1 MTDLK
6 KHRSVALLIETSNS
20 YARGVLD
27 GIVDYV
33 RQHDGW
39 SVYLPEQER
48 GGRPPKWL
56 SRWKGD
62 GIIAR
67 IETDEI
73 ARAMTRTRLPVVDV
87 SAARHL
93 PDIPW
98 VETDDEEIARIAA
111 EHLMERGFRNLAF
124 CGDSGFNWSIW
135 RQQHFQ
141 RIVSEA
147 GGKCHVHE
155 STPRN
160 DKSYSWNREKRLLT
174 NWLKRLPRPVGI
186 MACYDIMAQKLL
198 DVCRDLDIAV
208 PEEVAVIGVDND
220 RLLCDL
226 ANPPL
231 SSVICNTRRTGFE
244 AASLLDRMMS
254 GEHVGPESV
263 LVEPLG
269 VEARQST
276 DILAIDDP
284 DVAAAVRYIRE
295 NAMSGINV
303 GDVLR
308 HVPLSRRILESRFQ
322 KILGRT
328 PHQEITRL
336 RIDRV
341 RRLLTE
347 TDVPLSRIARL
358 TGFQHDEYLSVAFKK
373 AVGVSPSR
381 FRQKTKG
388 DTSQTR

>member
-244 AASLLDRMMS
+244 AASLLDRMMA